1 MRASKRGCSVKVM
14 GYAPW
19 RKRSG
24 PPNKREAAIESMLMH
39 QGQRSKTHFSIR
51 LKPLPPVSNPR
62 TQHHNQYDTCFRH
75 GRDFFNTHSPLH
87 SETPRIAL
95 LVGESSASGNEPFAA
110 TWTYR
115 WLPFLMPSS
124 TRDAFTAHV
133 PVSDHLI
140 HRTSVCTSVSWGGR
154 YRSSAGTLQAARSGL

>member
-24 PPNKREAAIESMLMH
+24 PPNKREAAIESTLMH
-39 QGQRSKTHFSIR
+39 QGQHSKTHFSIR

-95 LVGESSASGNEPFAA
+95 LVGESSATGNEPFAA

-115 WLPFLMPSS
+115 RHLG
-124 TRDAFTAHV
+124 HV
-133 PVSDHLI
+133 PLDRIAAGSRATRKL
-140 HRTSVCTSVSWGGR
+140 
-154 YRSSAGTLQAARSGL
+154 SASQRLPPLPAIDRRNIAFS